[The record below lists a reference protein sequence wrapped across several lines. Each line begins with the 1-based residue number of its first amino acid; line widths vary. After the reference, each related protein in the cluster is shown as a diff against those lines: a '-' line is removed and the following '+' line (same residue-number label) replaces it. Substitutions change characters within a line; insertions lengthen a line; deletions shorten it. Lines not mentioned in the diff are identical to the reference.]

1 MRESEAGYRM
11 RNKVLSTV
19 IKVMALVLVLF
30 AVYTLVSLQGEITRK
45 ELQSNELEHDI
56 AATKQ
61 DIQRI
66 QENIDAVSTDEG
78 VRKIARDK
86 LGLVG
91 AGEYVFQ
98 DVGN

>member
-1 MRESEAGYRM
+1 M

-19 IKVMALVLVLF
+19 IKVTALVLVLF
-30 AVYTLVSLQGEITRK
+30 AVDTLVSLQGEITRK
-45 ELQSNELEHDI
+45 ELQAEALEHDI
-56 AATKQ
+56 AAAKQ

-66 QENIDAVSTDEG
+66 QENIDSVSTDEG

>member
-1 MRESEAGYRM
+1 M

-19 IKVMALVLVLF
+19 IKVTALVLVLF

-45 ELQSNELEHDI
+45 EMQAEELERDI
-56 AATKQ
+56 ASTKQ

-66 QENIDAVSTDEG
+66 QENIDSLNTDEG
-78 VRKIARDK
+78 IRKVARDK

>member
-1 MRESEAGYRM
+1 MYESEEVYRM

-45 ELQSNELEHDI
+45 ELQAEELEHDI

-78 VRKIARDK
+78 IRKIARDK
-86 LGLVG
+86 LGL
-91 AGEYVFQ
+91 AGSGEIVFQ

>member
-1 MRESEAGYRM
+1 MPEKFFDFVRENRQRFSSAGSAFC
-11 RNKVLSTV
+11 LIFLTD
-19 IKVMALVLVLF
+19 
-30 AVYTLVSLQGEITRK
+30 TGEIELLPRK

>member
-1 MRESEAGYRM
+1 M
-11 RNKVLSTV
+11 RNKFLSNV
-19 IKVMALVLVLF
+19 IKGMALILVVI
-30 AVYTLVSLQGEITRK
+30 AVYTLVSLQGMITRK
-45 ELQSNELEHDI
+45 ELQAAELEREI
-56 AATKQ
+56 ASTNQ

-66 QENIDAVSTDEG
+66 QDNIDSASTDEG
-78 VRKIARDK
+78 IRKIARDK